1 MVLYL
6 LAWIVTFG
14 WYQYKNRHA
23 DAGSAIMLTYILYAI
38 VSILSLNDPI
48 FSSTYEPLTL
58 FPFIYLY
65 VMLMTALSP
74 TIYNHLYPAHTIN
87 SPHTHILSIIAVIFI
102 FCAIVQIPNII
113 TNFNTGIVKLFLD
126 NDAGKDA
133 YMETAK
139 EASDAGSNISN
150 IPSIIFNALSD
161 ISIFLCFY
169 FLSKKEK
176 NPWLITGM
184 LISIIIGLLIP
195 VMRGQRSGV
204 IMSLLTVIL
213 GYMLFRRYLSSIINR
228 CVQIIGLSIIIAT
241 ALPITA
247 ITLSRFESRSEGI
260 AGFLTWYVGQA
271 NIYFNNYALDA
282 GGIRNGDRT
291 INLAKRIIN
300 PEDTPNNYVERREMY
315 HNLEIDD
322 YYFTTF
328 VGDFCIDFGPVA
340 TVFIFVIFNA
350 FVLMQIRPRDGTIE
364 LHQLLLLYFTMC
376 ICMQGGMYL
385 FNYSD
390 TANLQ
395 IITFGCLYAY
405 LRYHNCLLE
414 HFPKT

>member
-1 MVLYL
+1 
-6 LAWIVTFG
+6 
-14 WYQYKNRHA
+14 
-23 DAGSAIMLTYILYAI
+23 
-38 VSILSLNDPI
+38 
-48 FSSTYEPLTL
+48 
-58 FPFIYLY
+58 
-65 VMLMTALSP
+65 
-74 TIYNHLYPAHTIN
+74 
-87 SPHTHILSIIAVIFI
+87 
-102 FCAIVQIPNII
+102 
-113 TNFNTGIVKLFLD
+113 
-126 NDAGKDA
+126 
-133 YMETAK
+133 
-139 EASDAGSNISN
+139 
-150 IPSIIFNALSD
+150 
-161 ISIFLCFY
+161 
-169 FLSKKEK
+169 
-176 NPWLITGM
+176 
-184 LISIIIGLLIP
+184 
-195 VMRGQRSGV
+195 MRGQRSGV